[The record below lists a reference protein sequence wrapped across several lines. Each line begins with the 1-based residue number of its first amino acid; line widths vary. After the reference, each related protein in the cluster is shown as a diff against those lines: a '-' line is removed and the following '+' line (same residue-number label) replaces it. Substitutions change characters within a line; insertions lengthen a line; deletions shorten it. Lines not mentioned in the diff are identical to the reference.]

1 MLDDRDRLNDQD
13 PPMPS
18 ISFHGKEH
26 PPSETPPE
34 IGQNMAAFTLI
45 GGRAR
50 DPNLLDRNEVASW
63 RKPVLFSVVTS
74 VDTPVGSLEAKVFEK
89 RLSDAPL
96 ADRVAAI
103 LVTSDLPFT
112 INRFCRAEDIDHQPV
127 AQPLPKRLSQ
137 ISRHGTRRGT
147 YASEGSAVLDAIPRK
162 LRYTDRRNSD
172 STP

>member
-1 MLDDRDRLNDQD
+1 
-13 PPMPS
+13 MPS
-18 ISFHGKEH
+18 ITFHGEEH
-26 PPSETPPE
+26 PLSGTPPA
-34 IGQNMAAFTLI
+34 IGQNMAPFTLI

-50 DPNLLDRNEVASW
+50 DPNLLDRHEVTSW

-74 VDTPVGSLEAKVFEK
+74 VDTPVDSLEANVFEK
-89 RLSDAPL
+89 RLSAAPL

-112 INRFCRAEDIDHQPV
+112 INRFCRAHQPV
-127 AQPLPKRLSQ
+127 AQPLSKRLSQ
-137 ISRHGTRRGT
+137 ISRHGPRRGT

-162 LRYTDRRNSD
+162 LRYTDHRNSD